1 LLVNPHSAGGRTL
14 KLVPEVERE
23 LGRQGLAYRMVET
36 QSLDHGVEEA
46 TRAAESGEVPVVM
59 SGDGLVGQ
67 IGGALVETG
76 SQMGIIPGG
85 RGNDLARVLGI
96 PNDPAGAVAVL
107 AERHEREIDVGVA
120 NHRRFLCVASCGFD
134 SECNRVA
141 NETRLIKGNLV
152 YAYSALRVL
161 ASWKA
166 ATFTVVIDGGEPI
179 VFQGYSVAVGNSRA
193 FGGGMFIAPH
203 ADLDDGMLDVITI
216 ADVGKL
222 RYLRGIPSV
231 FKGTHIKKE
240 EVGEARAATVE
251 IRADREFAVYADGE
265 HLTDLPAT
273 LSTLPGALRVIA
285 PPKPETIP
293 T

>member
-1 LLVNPHSAGGRTL
+1 VLLINPHSAGGRTL

-23 LGRQGLAYRMVET
+23 LGRQGLAYRIVET
-36 QSLDHGVEEA
+36 GSLEHGVAEA

-67 IGGALVETG
+67 IGGALAETG

-96 PNDPAGAVAVL
+96 PSDPAGSVAVL
-107 AERHEREIDVGVA
+107 AEGRTRDIDVGVA
-120 NHRRFLCVASCGFD
+120 NDRRFLCIASCGFD
-134 SECNRVA
+134 SDANRIA
-141 NETRLIKGNLV
+141 NETRLIGGNLV
-152 YAYSALRVL
+152 YAYAAVRAL
-161 ASWKA
+161 AAWKPA
-166 ATFTVVIDGGEPI
+166 RFTITLDGGRPLE
-179 VFQGYSVAVGNSRA
+179 FAGYSVAVGNSRA

-203 ADLDDGMLDVITI
+203 AELDDGLLDVITI

-231 FKGTHIKKE
+231 FKGAHIEKE

-251 IRADREFAVYADGE
+251 IRADRQFAVWADGE

-285 PPKPETIP
+285 P
-293 T
+293 